1 MARKFNRTQKKRG
14 GGNNDNDNDNNNN
27 YTMHESVY
35 SRRSRRPIKLTKKG
49 EDYRKKFIEELEKKV
64 SKKAMRELN
73 KKTTAELQVVLAGLA
88 KLGL

>member
-1 MARKFNRTQKKRG
+1 
-14 GGNNDNDNDNNNN
+14 
-27 YTMHESVY
+27 MHESVY

-73 KKTTAELQVVLAGLA
+73 KKTTAELQVALAGLA
-88 KLGL
+88 KLGI